1 MKNLF
6 FTPHFVSAR
15 CLTQSCL
22 CEKSNAE
29 MGIFMITGIYPGS
42 FDPITL
48 GHLDIIKRSA
58 KLVDHLVIGVLNNSA
73 KKPMFTAK
81 ERVEMIRLSIVGLEN
96 VSVETFDGLTV
107 EFAKRKKATVM
118 FRGLRAV
125 TDFEYE
131 IQIAQTNHALNP
143 EIDTVFLTTSVQYSY
158 LSSSIVKEVASYKG
172 EISKFVPASILP
184 AVLKKFESIRGV

>member
-6 FTPHFVSAR
+6 FYTA
-15 CLTQSCL
+15 L
-22 CEKSNAE
+22 CVCALLDTNRLYEKSNAE

-73 KKPMFTAK
+73 KNPMFTAK

-96 VSVETFDGLTV
+96 VSVETFHGLTV
-107 EFAKRKKATVM
+107 EFAKRKNATVM

-143 EIDTVFLTTSVQYSY
+143 DIDTVFLTTSVQYSY

-172 EISKFVPASILP
+172 EISKFVPDSILP